1 VKLWLSIAL
10 GILLAFVIASIIAYL
25 VPSADDL
32 SPENPLWNGLTK
44 LVSYTNATV
53 ITYPNVNRLSASSS
67 TLFIIGLARNLSS
80 SEIENLKA
88 FVENGGA
95 LVLASEK
102 RELNSV
108 LKGLGLGVVVNGS
121 LVADRLFFYKSPL
134 FPQARASIA
143 QHNLTLY
150 LNYASHLSAYGKGK
164 CMAYTSPFSFE
175 DLNMNGARDSE
186 ELYGPF
192 CIAYAEPVGKGVVYV
207 VSDSSIFINSMID
220 LGSNKLFATLLTQ
233 GRRVYIAYEQDAKTL
248 YTAFRSSVMGFYRTA
263 FGSELRYFTAIVI
276 GIAVYKALK
285 VLLKGAVTK
294 H

>member
-1 VKLWLSIAL
+1 MKLWLSIAL

-53 ITYPNVNRLSASSS
+53 IAYPNVNRLSASSS

-121 LVADRLFFYKSPL
+121 LVADRLFFY
-134 FPQARASIA
+134 
-143 QHNLTLY
+143 
-150 LNYASHLSAYGKGK
+150 
-164 CMAYTSPFSFE
+164 
-175 DLNMNGARDSE
+175 
-186 ELYGPF
+186 
-192 CIAYAEPVGKGVVYV
+192 
-207 VSDSSIFINSMID
+207 
-220 LGSNKLFATLLTQ
+220 
-233 GRRVYIAYEQDAKTL
+233 
-248 YTAFRSSVMGFYRTA
+248 
-263 FGSELRYFTAIVI
+263 
-276 GIAVYKALK
+276 
-285 VLLKGAVTK
+285 
-294 H
+294 